1 MIAESAG
8 FVKKMALD
16 DVKAIEDSVRS
27 ARALVLV
34 SAVSLGI
41 VALSQFVVVV
51 DSNALRAL
59 FLAVLVCQ
67 VFQLGWAYRYLKN
80 RVETLSAAQRW
91 AHTRNIELARTF
103 IRS

>member
-1 MIAESAG
+1 
-8 FVKKMALD
+8 MALD
-16 DVKAIEDSVRS
+16 DVKAIEHSVRS

-59 FLAVLVCQ
+59 VVAVLVCQ
-67 VFQLGWAYRYLKN
+67 VFQLGWAYRYLRS
-80 RVETLSAAQRW
+80 RVEMLTAAQRW
-91 AHTRNIELARTF
+91 ANTRNIELARTF